1 MPPFWRII
9 WQNRLKALGFSGG
22 SVRKESACNAR
33 DAEDVFLIPRSGR
46 SPGEGNGYLL
56 QYSCLENPTDEGTWR
71 AEVHSFAESDMAE
84 ATKQTSIKSLK
95 MSICFLK
102 AISILKINFKKNDL
116 ENDCL

>member
-1 MPPFWRII
+1 M
-9 WQNRLKALGFSGG
+9 
-22 SVRKESACNAR
+22 RKESACNAR

-46 SPGEGNGYLL
+46 SPAEGNGYLL
-56 QYSCLENPTDEGTWR
+56 QYSCLEYPMGGGIWW

-84 ATKQTSIKSLK
+84 ATKQASMKSLK

-102 AISILKINFKKNDL
+102 AISILKINFKKIDL